1 MKHTL
6 LSALMGGMLT
16 LPLCA
21 QNPIAQTCFSTDP
34 APMVSGDR
42 LYVFTGHDEEKA
54 DFFWMNEWRLFSTTD
69 MVNWTDHGCPLA
81 QCDFKWA
88 DDRAWAPQCIERNG
102 KFYLYVPVHSN
113 ISHGMA
119 IGLAVADK
127 VEGPY
132 RDPLGK
138 PLYEDGKWDH
148 IDPTVMID
156 DDGQAYLFYGNNAL
170 WYTKLTKSMMA
181 ISGGEKEVNTK
192 SEAAFG
198 PFKGYDDN
206 HNPKTN
212 FEEASWIYKRNGKYY
227 LEYAAGGV
235 PEHWAYSTADK
246 ITGPWTYQG
255 KVMGQAENSFTIH
268 GGSVEYKGHHYM
280 FYHNGKLPNGGGYK
294 RATCVEEFTRFEN
307 DSIPYINFT
316 TKGVEP
322 LQTLNP
328 FVEQEAE
335 TLNQSQGVK
344 CMGDYTGCYVANI
357 SAGDYLKVRNV
368 DFGENGAK
376 LFRARVKNSK
386 TVKGT
391 LIIRI
396 QSKSGAIKGRM
407 TIESTNGEWADVT
420 CELTQ
425 PITGVQNLFFTF
437 AGSGSSLFDFDS
449 WQFYEDPSA
458 ITTHTSDITPKKSSI
473 FDLLGRKTKQG
484 KGIRIVNGKK
494 VTGK

>member
-1 MKHTL
+1 
-6 LSALMGGMLT
+6 
-16 LPLCA
+16 
-21 QNPIAQTCFSTDP
+21 
-34 APMVSGDR
+34 
-42 LYVFTGHDEEKA
+42 
-54 DFFWMNEWRLFSTTD
+54 
-69 MVNWTDHGCPLA
+69 
-81 QCDFKWA
+81 
-88 DDRAWAPQCIERNG
+88 
-102 KFYLYVPVHSN
+102 
-113 ISHGMA
+113 
-119 IGLAVADK
+119 
-127 VEGPY
+127 
-132 RDPLGK
+132 
-138 PLYEDGKWDH
+138 
-148 IDPTVMID
+148 
-156 DDGQAYLFYGNNAL
+156 
-170 WYTKLTKSMMA
+170 
-181 ISGGEKEVNTK
+181 
-192 SEAAFG
+192 
-198 PFKGYDDN
+198 
-206 HNPKTN
+206 
-212 FEEASWIYKRNGKYY
+212 
-227 LEYAAGGV
+227 
-235 PEHWAYSTADK
+235 
-246 ITGPWTYQG
+246 
-255 KVMGQAENSFTIH
+255 
-268 GGSVEYKGHHYM
+268 M

-307 DSIPYINFT
+307 DSIPYIKFT

-344 CMGDYTGCYVANI
+344 CMGDYTGCYVSNI

-376 LFRARVKNSK
+376 LFKARVKNSK